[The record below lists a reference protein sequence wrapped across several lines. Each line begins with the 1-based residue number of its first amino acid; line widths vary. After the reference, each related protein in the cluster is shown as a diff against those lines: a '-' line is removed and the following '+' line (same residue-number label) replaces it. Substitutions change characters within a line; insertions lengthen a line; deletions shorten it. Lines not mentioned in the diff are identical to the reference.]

1 MPQILLLFA
10 LLTCATCDILTK
22 ISSSSISQPDNVLFA
37 SSNVWYKTT
46 SNTLINLLNAT
57 TNIPPTLLPY
67 TIELLETTNNRIVL
81 FGEFANTTAPIYWTD
96 GVKFMETVD
105 ISKHTGYTIHSTH
118 HLSVDNNDYLMITLW
133 DKFATLRYTPVCIC
147 LQTKIMYELPFL
159 SPLQSHTF
167 ASTTAK
173 KFYISMNNINTTIIE
188 FDPVT
193 KDSVILDEFTKID
206 GSMFSLNNSI
216 IYQNGPNVTQYNVI
230 TRQRTTMI
238 IEEMIFS
245 ILETPSLENPNM
257 FVMSTTGN
265 TLFCKGI
272 ITACT
277 SASFY
282 TEAITNLP
290 LDNGIAYIPK
300 DSNKLLYYA
309 SETREALILY
319 GNLKMD
325 KIYDESK
332 VVYEF
337 LSYHEH
343 SDCIIFVGAEKKGVE
358 TVSVNLFKFNMKTE
372 MVDLVTSLC
381 YDQDCTFTKPPYHF
395 NNDGT
400 ITIIKTENSLFLLYE
415 LEIEEPQVPTQ
426 PPIDNPG
433 NIAAIVLG
441 VLVGLVV
448 LAFIVFMTVVA
459 INRYK
464 NAIPNTPQQ
473 YELVDE
479 L

>member
-22 ISSSSISQPDNVLFA
+22 ISSSPISQPDNVLFA

-46 SNTLINLLNAT
+46 SNTLINLSNAT
-57 TNIPPTLLPY
+57 TNIPPALLPY
-67 TIELLETTNNRIVL
+67 TIKILETTNNRIAL
-81 FGEFANTTAPIYWTD
+81 FGEFANTTAPVYWTD
-96 GVKFMETVD
+96 GIKTIETVD
-105 ISKHTGYTIHSTH
+105 ISKYIGYTILAAH
-118 HLSVDNNDYLMITLW
+118 HLSVDNKDYIMITLW
-133 DKFATLRYTPVCIC
+133 DKFATLSYASVCIG
-147 LQTKIMYELPFL
+147 LQSKTMYELPFP
-159 SPLQSHTF
+159 STLQSHTF
-167 ASTTAK
+167 ASTASK
-173 KFYISMNNINTTIIE
+173 KYYISMNNINTTIVE
-188 FDPVT
+188 FDPIT
-193 KDSVILDEFTKID
+193 NDCITLDEFRKTD

-216 IYQNGPNVTQYNVI
+216 IYQNGPNVTQYNVL
-230 TRQRTTMI
+230 TRQRTTTI

-257 FVMSTTGN
+257 FVISTTAN
-265 TLFCKGI
+265 TLFCKGV

-282 TEAITNLP
+282 TEALTNLP
-290 LDNGIAYIPK
+290 LDNGIAYIAK
-300 DSNKLLYYA
+300 ESNKLLYYA

-358 TVSVNLFKFNMKTE
+358 TVSINLFKFNMKTE
-372 MVDLVTSLC
+372 MVGMVTSLC
-381 YDQDCTFTKPPYHF
+381 YDQDCTFTKPPYYF
-395 NNDGT
+395 NSDGT
-400 ITIIKTENSLFLLYE
+400 ITIIKTENNLFQLYE

-464 NAIPNTPQQ
+464 NAIPNTPQR